1 MNLKTKSNISEY
13 ISPEKLAKAE
23 KYIRTQIDIEPLVAV
38 TLGSGLGNFAER
50 IENSQILSVQD
61 IPNYPSP
68 TVEGHDG
75 QLIFGEINSVPVLG
89 IKGRSHYYEGRALD
103 EIVFYV
109 ELVHKLEIPYFIL
122 TNAAGGVDPD
132 LTPGDLVLLNGYM
145 NFTQIE
151 RPFLDADRNPFS
163 KELNNL
169 ARNVSKEQNIEL
181 SEGVYCWTTGPSF
194 ETIQEVKA
202 CRQLGVSV
210 VGMSTVP
217 ELQRAAALN
226 MKTLAVSLVT
236 NMAAGI
242 SKTNLSHEEVQET
255 ADRSKQK
262 YSDFIAGVIGTIQE
276 NKS

>member
-1 MNLKTKSNISEY
+1 MNLQTKSNISEY
-13 ISPEKLAKAE
+13 ISPDKLAKAE
-23 KYIRTQIDIEPLVAV
+23 KYTRNKIDIQPFVAV

-50 IENSQILSVQD
+50 IENQQILPVQE
-61 IPNYPSP
+61 IPHYPSP

-109 ELVHKLEIPYFIL
+109 ELIHKLGVPYFIL
-122 TNAAGGVDPD
+122 TNAAGGVDPR

-151 RPFLDADRNPFS
+151 RSFLDSNRNPFS
-163 KELNNL
+163 EGLNNL
-169 ARNVSKEQNIEL
+169 ARNVAKKQNIDL
-181 SEGVYCWTTGPSF
+181 HEGVYCWTTGPSF
-194 ETIQEVKA
+194 ETIQEVQA

-242 SKTNLSHEEVQET
+242 SKTDLSHEEVQET

-262 YSDFIAGVIGTIQE
+262 YSDFIAGLIGTIQE
-276 NKS
+276 KKS